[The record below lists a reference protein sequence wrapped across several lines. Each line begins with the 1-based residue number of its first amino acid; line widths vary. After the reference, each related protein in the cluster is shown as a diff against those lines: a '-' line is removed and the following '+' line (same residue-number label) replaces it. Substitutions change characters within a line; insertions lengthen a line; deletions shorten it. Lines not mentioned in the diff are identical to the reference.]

1 MSRTHREGLRITR
14 PLTSLTS
21 PTPLAHRPRHGRVS
35 IWFGAILCG
44 VSMGSALLMIFM
56 DKVAETKLKRL
67 NTEHT
72 DAEEEVEK
80 EQVRQLRHHFGPIS
94 HAFPSYTHHPHAVRS
109 VLLRAQAYRVLIG
122 AWNPML

>member
-1 MSRTHREGLRITR
+1 MRITR

-80 EQVRQLRHHFGPIS
+80 EQVRQLRHHLD
-94 HAFPSYTHHPHAVRS
+94 PSLTHSPAIPTMHMPCVVFYS
-109 VLLRAQAYRVLIG
+109 VPRLTG
-122 AWNPML
+122 C